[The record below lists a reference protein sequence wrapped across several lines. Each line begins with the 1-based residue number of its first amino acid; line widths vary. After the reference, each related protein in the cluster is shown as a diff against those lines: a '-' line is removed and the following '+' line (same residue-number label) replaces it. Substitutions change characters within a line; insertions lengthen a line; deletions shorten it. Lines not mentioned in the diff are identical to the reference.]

1 MPNKILDLLSEN
13 EFPDISDVDSHRLE
27 EPNPGVTFR
36 GQHLIEMQCTRAMI
50 LAVKPKRVI
59 EVGVEKGWS
68 AAAIIGF
75 ESSIQYYI
83 GCDVAASKFTRN
95 SPFKLFNF
103 YHGSYQKFVAE
114 FLKSD
119 QEKFDMMHMDS
130 EHYNEQYIRGYLESF
145 PKICNSGAL
154 VIIHDMDVGCVE
166 RELVKKYLHLFDAHL
181 FTHKSDLVG
190 LIDEYPNLSFLMDN
204 KQAQFIGILK

>member
-1 MPNKILDLLSEN
+1 MPNKILDLLSKN
-13 EFPDISDVDSHRLE
+13 EFLDVSDVDLHGLD

-83 GCDVAASKFTRN
+83 GCDPVENKFTSN

-103 YHGSYQKFVAE
+103 YHGTYQGFVEE
-114 FLKSD
+114 FLKSG

-166 RELVKKYLHLFDAHL
+166 RELVKQYLNLFDTYL
-181 FTHKSDLVG
+181 FTHKSDLTG
-190 LIDEYPNLSFLMDN
+190 LIGEYPNLSFLLDG